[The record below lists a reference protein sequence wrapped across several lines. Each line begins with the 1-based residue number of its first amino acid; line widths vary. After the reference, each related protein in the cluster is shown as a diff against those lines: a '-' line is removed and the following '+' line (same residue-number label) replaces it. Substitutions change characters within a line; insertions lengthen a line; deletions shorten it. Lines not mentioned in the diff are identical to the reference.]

1 MPNTSIYVITDL
13 AEEIL
18 READFNRREEIDEFM
33 TILRN
38 YVCHLYADKD
48 NDIHDPCL
56 TEEEL
61 ESDSSDRSDS

>member
-56 TEEEL
+56 TDEDEGV
-61 ESDSSDRSDS
+61 ESDSSDS

>member
-1 MPNTSIYVITDL
+1 MPNSSIYVITDL

-38 YVCHLYADKD
+38 YVYHLYADKD
-48 NDIHDPCL
+48 NDIDDPCL

-61 ESDSSDRSDS
+61 ESDSGDSSDS